1 MAAQDSLTLDGNH
14 LPFTAGQTIMEAALA
29 GGAYIPRLCHHP
41 DLAPEGNCRLC
52 TVSVNGRYQAACITP
67 AVPGQVVQSATD
79 ELNRYR
85 RTLLQ
90 MLFVEGNHV
99 CPACEAS
106 GACQL
111 QALAYY
117 TGMLAPHF
125 THFYPRRPVDASH
138 PQALIDFNRC
148 ILCGLCVRASR
159 DMDGKNIFAVS
170 GRGIGAHLAVNS
182 PTGRLAD
189 TAFDITDKAA
199 HVCPVG
205 AILLKSHGFEIP
217 IGERR
222 YDRHAIDGVAARAA
236 GAAKVSRDG

>member
-1 MAAQDSLTLDGNH
+1 MVAERNLTLDGKS
-14 LPFTAGQTIMEAALA
+14 LPFTAGQTIMDAALA
-29 GGAYIPRLCHHP
+29 SGAYVPHLCHHP
-41 DLAPEGNCRLC
+41 GLAPEGNCRLC
-52 TVSVNGRYQAACITP
+52 TVSVNGHYRAACITP
-67 AVPGQVVQSATD
+67 AAPGQVVESATD

-138 PQALIDFNRC
+138 ADALIDFNRC

-159 DMDGKNIFAVS
+159 DVDGKRIFAIS
-170 GRGIGAHLAVNS
+170 GRGMGAHLVVNS
-182 PTGRLAD
+182 PTGQLVD
-189 TAFDITDKAA
+189 TAFDVNDKAA
-199 HVCPVG
+199 KVCPVG
-205 AILLKSHGFEIP
+205 AILLKSRGFETP

-222 YDRHAIDGVAARAA
+222 YDRQTIDGVAPQGARAA
-236 GAAKVSRDG
+236 KVRPNG

>member
-1 MAAQDSLTLDGNH
+1 MTAQHSFTLDGKR
-14 LPFTAGQTIMEAALA
+14 LVFAAGQTILDAALA
-29 GGAYIPRLCHHP
+29 SGVYVPHLCHHP
-41 DLAPEGNCRLC
+41 DLVPDGNCRLC
-52 TVSVNGRYQAACITP
+52 TVSVNGRYQPACLTAA
-67 AVPGQVVQSATD
+67 ASGQVVASATD

-99 CPACEAS
+99 CPACEVS

-159 DMDGKNIFAVS
+159 DVDGKRIFAIS
-170 GRGIGAHLAVNS
+170 GRGIGARLVVNS
-182 PTGRLAD
+182 PTGKLVD
-189 TAFDITDKAA
+189 TSFDSRDKAA
-199 HVCPVG
+199 QVCPVG
-205 AILLKSHGFEIP
+205 AILLKSRGFETP

-222 YDRHAIDGVAARAA
+222 YDRQAIDGVAVAGARAMED
-236 GAAKVSRDG
+236 DGVG